1 MKLLKEPTMN
11 RTRIAGLAAV
21 VTLLL
26 LPCHAGAQEPGKGD
40 EMVRRRPE
48 RLERYRKMRLI
59 ETLKLNEE
67 DAVRFFSKQ
76 SAHEDAQRDLFKG
89 RNHALDELDKILH
102 GTGSDKEMPKL
113 SDEIQ
118 TIDEKIFSERQRYQ
132 NEVQKSLTPEQ
143 FAKFLLFERD
153 FNRQV
158 RDALEEMR
166 GERGRKYKP

>member
-1 MKLLKEPTMN
+1 MHRLSF
-11 RTRIAGLAAV
+11 AGLTFV
-21 VTLLL
+21 LTLLL
-26 LPCHAGAQEPGKGD
+26 LPCHAGAQDPGKGE

-76 SAHEDAQRDLFKG
+76 SAHEDAQRDLYKQ
-89 RNHALDELDKILH
+89 RNRGLDELDKILH
-102 GTGSDKEMPKL
+102 GTGSDKDYPRL
-113 SDEIQ
+113 SEEIQ
-118 TIDEKIFSERQRYQ
+118 TIDLKIFNERQRYQ
-132 NEVQKSLTPEQ
+132 DEVQKSLTPEQ

-158 RDALEEMR
+158 KDALEEMR
-166 GERGRKYKP
+166 GERGRKYKPY